1 MNNLQRFAG
10 IAALFEAIIYISAF
24 IFFGALWDFPS
35 DGSIQQKFTF
45 LTENQVIFTVVNLL
59 MYIVFGLLLA
69 VLVLGLHQR
78 LKGYSETLSNL
89 AAIFGIIWVAL
100 VVASGMV
107 ANIGL
112 NTVLQLS
119 LTDPEQAM
127 TIWLTI
133 NTIVEGIGG
142 GNELVGGLWVVIISY
157 SSLKANVFPKLFTYF
172 GLFVG
177 FTGIA
182 TIYPEEI
189 LTAIFGLSQI
199 IWFIF
204 LGVLMLIRT
213 PK

>member
-10 IAALFEAIIYISAF
+10 VAALFEAIIYISAF

-45 LTENQVIFTVVNLL
+45 LTENQIIFTVVNLL